1 MAGGSPRWNSVV
13 LGCLVALATAHALTT
28 PVSMVLTP
36 STGGLGV
43 QRWIP
48 NIKKVKS
55 KVAPKTKALWEKTT
69 TKLETFKDRVTGKTE
84 RELQAEREQLLEE
97 VELLRESNAPVSYTH
112 LTLPTTD

>member
-1 MAGGSPRWNSVV
+1 MNKAAAVLIRSEATEMAGGSPRWNSVV

-48 NIKKVKS
+48 NIKKVKNNNHFYLFANPFS
-55 KVAPKTKALWEKTT
+55 KMKYVSSIVFFKLFTKTT
-69 TKLETFKDRVTGKTE
+69 CEN
-84 RELQAEREQLLEE
+84 LL
-97 VELLRESNAPVSYTH
+97 Y
-112 LTLPTTD
+112 